1 MGSLLF
7 LLMIGIVAA
16 GLSAALSLATP
27 AVAQVNNNKARTR
40 MKAPYRNPRACKI
53 QYYADFKTC
62 LSLRDDQSCQL
73 ERAKCLETCDGGPE
87 KPPKRIKARPR
98 TPHLPPR

>member
-1 MGSLLF
+1 MIKMMKRKMGSLLF

-40 MKAPYRNPRACKI
+40 MKPCI
-53 QYYADFKTC
+53 ETQ
-62 LSLRDDQSCQL
+62 
-73 ERAKCLETCDGGPE
+73 ERAKFST
-87 KPPKRIKARPR
+87 PPTLKRAYRSVTTSPVTLKGQMFRNLRRGAGEA
-98 TPHLPPR
+98 TEAD